1 MDNIDESKSVEE
13 FDFGITNGSIH
24 KEGKCFHPYVGGS
37 GVGGPA
43 TTIDCARK
51 LLFER
56 LKEDLCYRARRAN
69 QELVRLNELLKT
81 LGDDPFNMGV
91 FKKFNK

>member
-1 MDNIDESKSVEE
+1 MDIFIILNPSFE
-13 FDFGITNGSIH
+13 FGITNGSIQ
-24 KEGKCFHPYVGGS
+24 KEGKCFHPYVGGC

-56 LKEDLCYRARRAN
+56 LKENLRGRINRAKK
-69 QELVRLNELLKT
+69 ELNELNGLLET